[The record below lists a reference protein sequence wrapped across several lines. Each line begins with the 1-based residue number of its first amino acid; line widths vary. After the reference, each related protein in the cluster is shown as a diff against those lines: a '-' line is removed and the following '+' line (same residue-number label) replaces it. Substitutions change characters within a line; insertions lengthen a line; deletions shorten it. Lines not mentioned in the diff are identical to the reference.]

1 MTTQNI
7 LKAKS
12 KIIYQLKITLLG
24 IKPLIWRRF
33 QVEDDTT
40 FKELH
45 EIIQIVMGWENFHL
59 HNFSCVEDE
68 SIKLSRILIQEKL
81 EFFYTYDFG
90 DEWEHHILVEK
101 ILPTN
106 PNSIYPLC
114 LAGKRACPPEDCG
127 GDWGYLHILKI
138 LQKPSHPEYRER
150 KEWVGRRFKPEYF
163 DVKDVNKNLLDLGS
177 TFA

>member
-1 MTTQNI
+1 MTTENI

-138 LQKPSHPEYRER
+138 LKKPSHPEYRER
-150 KEWVGRRFKPEYF
+150 KEWVYTIWI
-163 DVKDVNKNLLDLGS
+163 S
-177 TFA
+177 W